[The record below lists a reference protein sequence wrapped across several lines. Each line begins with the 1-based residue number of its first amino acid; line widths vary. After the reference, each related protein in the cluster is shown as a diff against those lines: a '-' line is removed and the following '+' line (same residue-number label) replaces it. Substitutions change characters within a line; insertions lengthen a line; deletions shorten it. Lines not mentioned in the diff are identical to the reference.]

1 MNILQLCNKPP
12 LPSID
17 GGCKAMNQTTEM
29 LLSKNH
35 NVKVFAISTYKHPFT
50 HNKIDLTYLK
60 KVNFETV
67 FVDTRIIFFNLLKN
81 LLKTVPYNVERFF
94 NVSVENKLKEILTET
109 SFDVIIFE
117 SIYMAEYLSLV
128 IKYSKANIFLRCHN
142 IEYKLWSKRAE
153 LEVNI
158 FKKLYAK
165 KLAFKLKVYE
175 TSSFN
180 QFKNIICI
188 TADDET
194 DVKTHAPNSR
204 IITIPFAAEIQN
216 KNVHI
221 QKAMPTFFHLG
232 AMDWQPN
239 IDAVNWVL
247 ENIFPSILKSTDD
260 FTFYIAG
267 KNMGKNFFDIQTS
280 QFIVAG
286 EIESASDFIQKH
298 DVLIAPIFSG
308 GGMRVKIVEAMQAGK
323 VVITTSLGAAGIP
336 TNHNNEPCIL
346 IAETPN
352 EFCYFIEKCIT
363 DFEFRERLS
372 TNSKLAIENIFGF
385 ENIASKLDSFLC
397 I

>member
-1 MNILQLCNKPP
+1 
-12 LPSID
+12 LPAID

-35 NVKVFAISTYKHPFT
+35 NVKVFAISTYKHPFEQ
-50 HNKIDLTYLK
+50 NKIDLTYLR

-67 FVDTRIIFFNLLKN
+67 FVDTTINYFNLLKN
-81 LLKTVPYNVERFF
+81 ILKTVPYNVERFF
-94 NVSVENKLKEILTET
+94 NKAVENKLRKILTET

-117 SIYMAEYLSLV
+117 SLYMAEYLPLFK
-128 IKYSKANIFLRCHN
+128 KYSKSNIFLRCHN
-142 IEYKLWSKRAE
+142 IEYKLWIKRAQ

-158 FKKLYAK
+158 FKKLYAN
-165 KLAFKLKVYE
+165 KLAYKLKKYE

-180 QFKNIICI
+180 NFKNIICI
-188 TADDET
+188 TADDEA

-216 KNVHI
+216 KNAFI
-221 QKAMPTFFHLG
+221 QKEKTSFFHIG

-239 IDAVNWVL
+239 IDAVNWVI
-247 ENIFPSILKSTDD
+247 ENIIPSILKSTND

-267 KNMGKNFFDIQTS
+267 KNMGKNFLDMQTS
-280 QFIVAG
+280 QLIVAG
-286 EIESASDFIQKH
+286 EVESASDFIQKH

-308 GGMRVKIVEAMQAGK
+308 GGMRVKIVEAMQVGK

-336 TNHNNEPCIL
+336 KFYNNEPCIL

-363 DFEFRERLS
+363 DFGFRERLS
-372 TNSKLAIENIFGF
+372 TNSKLAIENVFGY
-385 ENIASKLDSFLC
+385 ENIASQLDSF
-397 I
+397 IGI